1 MDASASVVTQAQLNG
16 GMKSLLPGSGTG
28 ATASHWTAIW
38 FAIAVIFIL
47 GVYFGFGGLRGSVA
61 S

>member
-1 MDASASVVTQAQLNG
+1 MEANASVVTQAQLNA
-16 GMKSLLPGSGTG
+16 GMKSFLPGGGSG
-28 ATASHWTAIW
+28 ATAGHWTAIW
-38 FAIAVIFIL
+38 FGVAVVFIL